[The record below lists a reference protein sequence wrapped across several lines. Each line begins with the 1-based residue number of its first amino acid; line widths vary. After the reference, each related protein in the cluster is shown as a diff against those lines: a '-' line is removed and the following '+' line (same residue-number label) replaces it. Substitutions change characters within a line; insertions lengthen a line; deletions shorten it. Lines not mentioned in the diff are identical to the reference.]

1 MDTKNKGNRLPIALA
16 AAIMMVMP
24 ATIGYYLGY
33 AGFGNLDMRPIFI
46 FISGCVIAMGG
57 SAILSWVV
65 YKLAMNIRT
74 KFAVFL
80 GFVLAVTA
88 IAFGGI
94 TLAAGNGVVIPAFTI
109 IIGFA
114 ALVVLWWGHGKR
126 RT

>member
-1 MDTKNKGNRLPIALA
+1 MQTKNKGNRLPIALA

-24 ATIGYYLGY
+24 TTIGYYLVN
-33 AGFGNLDMRPIFI
+33 AGFGYLDMPPIFI

-65 YKLAMNIRT
+65 YKLAMNIKT

-88 IAFGGI
+88 ITFGGI
-94 TLAAGNGVVIPAFTI
+94 TLATGNGVVIPALTI